1 MSPGLCIQCASFDSW
16 YVKGVPNRAPNCPKS
31 HAALVFGRG
40 TRAGA
45 AGVGLCIGLPMLGT
59 FTTLHLHTEKNRD
72 RTPDHKKALTVNI
85 CKSLIL
91 MVDPLGLEPRTD
103 RL

>member
-31 HAALVFGRG
+31 HAALV
-40 TRAGA
+40 
-45 AGVGLCIGLPMLGT
+45 